1 MFTKI
6 VFLNILF
13 EKVILFFLFTL
24 GSSMYY
30 MYNSWMKFDDVN
42 DDRKMY
48 KPQVFFFYV
57 AGICKL
63 FILLHQV
70 EDMLLKNKEITF
82 VFPFNNLLKKKIWNF
97 LLIYIRSK
105 RKRVLFVNVN
115 PNMI

>member
-1 MFTKI
+1 
-6 VFLNILF
+6 
-13 EKVILFFLFTL
+13 
-24 GSSMYY
+24 

-82 VFPFNNLLKKKIWNF
+82 VFPFNNLLKK
-97 LLIYIRSK
+97 
-105 RKRVLFVNVN
+105 
-115 PNMI
+115 NMEFSFNLYSIKEKKGIVCECEPKYDFMGE